1 MSLNQTTIRAVL
13 VTIALIV
20 AMATHTTAQE
30 QTGPRLKC
38 ATEIFD
44 FGYVP
49 QDATVSHTYWLRNTG
64 TETVEIKQI
73 KPNCGCTRVPPV
85 DSTIAPGDSLPVEII
100 FASRN
105 ITGKVEKFTRIVSN
119 VEGRSPALTFRSL
132 VVKDGENPAPIR
144 STPAVVNLNGGTT
157 ARVTIRNV
165 SRDLLVAKVVDG
177 ESEFIRLPISEL
189 TLAPEESKEL
199 SFEII
204 PQKNTDE
211 FEKSITLE
219 TNDPAKSRITIPITN
234 IKKE

>member
-1 MSLNQTTIRAVL
+1 MLRNWTTIRALTVA
-13 VTIALIV
+13 VALIV
-20 AMATHTTAQE
+20 ATAAHTTAQE

-44 FGYVP
+44 FGFVP

-100 FASRN
+100 FATRN

-119 VEGRSPALTFRSL
+119 AEGRSPALTFRS
-132 VVKDGENPAPIR
+132 VVFKELENPAPIR
-144 STPAVVNLNGGTT
+144 STPAIVNLNGGTT

-165 SRDLLVAKVVDG
+165 SRDQLIAKVVDSPP
-177 ESEFIRLPISEL
+177 EHIRLEVSEL
-189 TLAPEESKEL
+189 TLAPEESKEI

-204 PQKNTDE
+204 PQENDHE
-211 FEKSITLE
+211 FNKSITLE
-219 TNDPAKSRITIPITN
+219 TNDSAKTRITIPITN